1 MTICWG
7 RIFKESFPMGR
18 LDEGWKSEELVR
30 TFIDGIRGG
39 IPLGKQ
45 QIEVMLML
53 VAATMDKPESL
64 LDLGCGDGVLS
75 EAVLTRY
82 PDAKATLVDFSE
94 PMLLEARRRFGSKA
108 DPPRFVRV
116 DFSDKAWT
124 ESVKASAPFDL
135 VISGYAIHH
144 QTDELKRRLYAEVFG
159 LLKPGGLFINIDHVK
174 ARSGWALTLFD
185 EYLSESLKKFNA
197 DKGTP
202 ELFDKV
208 AELTD
213 DRKKREA
220 DVIATVEAQ
229 CEWLREIGF
238 TDVDCFFKIF
248 ELALFAGLHP

>member
-1 MTICWG
+1 
-7 RIFKESFPMGR
+7 MGR
-18 LDEGWKSEELVR
+18 LDEGWKSEALVR

-39 IPLGKQ
+39 IPLGEQ

-53 VAATMDKPESL
+53 VAATVAKPESL

-75 EAVLTRY
+75 EAVLTKY
-82 PDAKATLVDFSE
+82 PDAAATLVDFSE
-94 PMLLEARRRFGSKA
+94 PMLLEARKRFGSKA
-108 DPPRFVRV
+108 DPPRFVQA
-116 DFSDKAWT
+116 DFSDKDWCKH
-124 ESVKASAPFDL
+124 VNGPFDL

-144 QTDELKRRLYAEVFG
+144 QTDELKRRLYTEVFG

-185 EYLSESLKKFNA
+185 EYLSESIKKFNA

-202 ELFDKV
+202 ELSDKA

-238 TDVDCFFKIF
+238 RDVDCFFKIF